1 MKKNAF
7 TLIEVMIVVFL
18 LGLVAVFIVPKINSI
33 INENKLKICNDIV
46 KTIED
51 AAETYTYKNTNIVD
65 EEIDIN
71 GKYEITILKL
81 QQSGLLDTN
90 IIEPFHNSEIS
101 TSNIVIITKVD
112 NQYIYEYQ
120 GSECK

>member
-51 AAETYTYKNTNIVD
+51 AAESYTYKNTNIVD

-71 GKYEITILKL
+71 GKYEITIMKL

>member
-33 INENKLKICNDIV
+33 INENKLKIYNDIV

-51 AAETYTYKNTNIVD
+51 AAESYTYKNTNIVD

>member
-51 AAETYTYKNTNIVD
+51 AAENYTYKNTNIVD

>member
-51 AAETYTYKNTNIVD
+51 AAESYTYKNTNIVD

>member
-51 AAETYTYKNTNIVD
+51 AAESYTYKNTNIVD

-90 IIEPFHNSEIS
+90 IVEPFHNSEIS